1 MTPRPPID
9 LRSDTVTLPTA
20 AMRRAMAEA
29 EVGDDVYREDP
40 SARALEERAAEVLGK
55 EAALFVPSGT
65 MANQIAMMIHTR
77 PGDEVIAPKDA
88 HVRLYETGAAAACAG
103 VQIVEV
109 GDAGRFDVAE
119 LEAAVQPAAY
129 YLPRTRLVV
138 IENTHNRAGGRV
150 IPEPLVRRVTTR
162 AAELGLARHLDG
174 ARLWNA
180 AVATG
185 RSPAELAAPFDTVA
199 ACFSKG
205 LGAPAGS
212 VIAGSRDAVGEAL
225 RLRKRL
231 GGGMRQLGILAAGA
245 LHALEHH
252 RGRLASDHEAARA
265 LATAIVGAP
274 GIVLDP
280 STVETNI
287 VIFGTRA
294 VAPADLVARAAER
307 GVKLSAFGGE
317 LVRAV
322 THLGVSVADAALA
335 GRAIAEIVSQAA

>member
-1 MTPRPPID
+1 MSPRRPID

-20 AMRRAMAEA
+20 AMRRAIAEA

-40 SARALEERAAEVLGK
+40 TARALEERAAEVLGK

-77 PGDEVIAPKDA
+77 PGDEVIAPRDA
-88 HVRLYETGAAAACAG
+88 HVRLYETGGAAAWAG

-109 GDAGRFDVAE
+109 GAEGRFDVAE
-119 LEAAVQPAAY
+119 LEGALQAPAY

-138 IENTHNRAGGRV
+138 IENTHNRAGGRIV
-150 IPEPLVRRVTTR
+150 PEAIVRRVATR
-162 AAELGLARHLDG
+162 AKQLGLALHLDG
-174 ARLWNA
+174 ARIWNA

-185 RSPAELAAPFDTVA
+185 RSAAELVAPFDTVS

-212 VIAGSRDAVGEAL
+212 VIAGSRDAVAEAL

-252 RGRLASDHEAARA
+252 RERLAEDHAAARA
-265 LATAIVGAP
+265 FAAEIAGAP
-274 GIVLDP
+274 GIVLDA

-287 VIFGTRA
+287 VVFASRA
-294 VAPADLVARAAER
+294 IAPADLVAHALDQ
-307 GVKLSAFGGE
+307 GVRISGFGGD

-322 THLGVSVADAALA
+322 THMDVSLDDARAA
-335 GRAIAEIVSQAA
+335 GRVVAEICRAR